1 VNLGIRCPA
10 TVTEPYWLGLTEIG
24 EKGKQ
29 IGNVSAA
36 WRTYTPDGRELAV
49 EHEGGRWTATCD
61 GKRAEGATALEA
73 LSAAVGHVNAS
84 IGTLELGLAAWIQA
98 EAAQLESEAD

>member
-49 EHEGGRWTATCD
+49 EHEGGRWTANCN
-61 GKRAEGATALEA
+61 GRRSEGSSALEA
-73 LSAAVGHVNAS
+73 IAGAVGHEEAS
-84 IGTLELGLAAWIQA
+84 IGILEVRLAAWIRT